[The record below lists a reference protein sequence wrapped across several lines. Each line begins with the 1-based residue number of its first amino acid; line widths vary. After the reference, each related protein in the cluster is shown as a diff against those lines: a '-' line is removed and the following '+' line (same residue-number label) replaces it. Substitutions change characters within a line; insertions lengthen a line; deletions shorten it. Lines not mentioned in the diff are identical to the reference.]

1 MIKKVTLLLLVS
13 WVGIVSL
20 KGQKIYKKIDTK
32 AQEQWVD
39 SIFNELTLDERLGQ
53 LFMVAAYSNR
63 DEKHYQEIDKLITE
77 YNIGGLIFFQGGP
90 YRQAKLN
97 DRYQAKSK
105 IPLAIAMDAEWGIG
119 MRLDSVM
126 DFPKQMTLGAIKD
139 NKWIYEMGKEV
150 ANQFHLLNMHIN
162 FAPVVDVNVN
172 PNNPVIGYRSFGEN
186 KFKVSDKGIAY
197 MKGLQDNG
205 VMANAKHFP
214 GHGDTGVDSHY
225 DLPVINHSTERMTE
239 TELYPFK
246 QLMKDSLMS
255 IMIAHLQVPA
265 YDDRENM
272 PTTLS
277 NKVVTDLL
285 RNDLKFDGLAF
296 TDAMN
301 MQGVAKYYNPGE
313 ADVKA
318 LQAGNDV
325 ILFPLDVPKA
335 IKQVKKAIKKKKL
348 DQASIDE
355 RVKKILRAKYW
366 FGLNDYSP
374 INTNN
379 LTKRIN
385 NDYAQLL
392 NRILYQKAIT
402 VVDNQEELLPM
413 LDLGKNEM
421 ASLQVGGGENAEFER
436 MLGKYARF
444 DHVKIDSLDN
454 AALDSMAKYK
464 TVVVGYHGITNS
476 PKNRHGVNL
485 NEIEFIRKLQKRTK
499 VIVVAFGNAYSLQY
513 FTGIKNLICTYEDNE
528 ITQNLV
534 PQIIFGAIKAEG
546 KLPISAS
553 EKFKAGL
560 GIETL
565 TTSRLS
571 YGLPSEVGMHIDSL
585 RKIDTIIEEA
595 IREKATPGA
604 QVVVARKGKVV
615 YQKNFGYQ
623 TYNEVKPIDDN
634 TIYDIASITKVAA
647 TTQIVM
653 KLYEEKKLDINQPIG
668 NYLDELD
675 STNKKDLLIR
685 DILTHQ
691 AGLKPYI
698 PFWEKTVS
706 DGAMKEEYLIDAQ
719 GPNHNFKIEEQRVLP
734 PSLSDSVWQWTIDSE
749 LRTLPKKKKSYDYLY
764 SDLGYTLIY
773 RLVSKIIEEPVEDFL
788 NREFYNPLGL
798 SSTVFLPLEKGY
810 NEEIA
815 PTEVDDYFR
824 NVVVCGNVHD
834 QNATLMGGIAGHAGL
849 FSNANDLAI
858 LMQMNMQMGEYAGT
872 NYFND
877 WTIPIFTSAQF
888 LENRRGL
895 GWDKPITG
903 TDEGPTSQ
911 FSSASTFGHTGFTG
925 AAVWAD
931 PAEELVFIFLTN
943 RTYPESDNFKLIEE
957 NVRTRIH
964 DLLYQS
970 IFEPKAGE

>member
-1 MIKKVTLLLLVS
+1 MIKKVTLLALLF
-13 WVGIVSL
+13 WVGTYSI
-20 KGQKIYKKIDTK
+20 KAQKIYQKADTA
-32 AQEQWVD
+32 AQEYWVD
-39 SIFNELTLDERLGQ
+39 SVFNALTPDQRLGQ
-53 LFMVAAYSNR
+53 LFMVAAYSNK
-63 DEKHYQEIDKLITE
+63 DEKHFATIDQLITD

-97 DRYQAKSK
+97 DRYQAQAKV
-105 IPLAIAMDAEWGIG
+105 PLAIAMDAEWGIG
-119 MRLDSVM
+119 MRLDSVL
-126 DFPKQMTLGAIKD
+126 DFPKQMTLGAIQD

-150 ANQFHLLNMHIN
+150 ANQFHMLNMHIN

-186 KFKVSDKGIAY
+186 KYKVSDKGIAY
-197 MKGLQDNG
+197 MKGMQDHG
-205 VMANAKHFP
+205 IMANAKHFP

-225 DLPVINHSTERMTE
+225 DLPVINHSVERMTE

-277 NKVVTDLL
+277 KKVVTDLL
-285 RNDLKFDGLAF
+285 RDELGFDGLAF

-301 MQGVAKYYNPGE
+301 MQGVAKYYDPGE

-335 IKQVKKAIKKKKL
+335 IKQVKKALKKGKL
-348 DQASIDE
+348 NQQSIDA
-355 RVKKILRAKYW
+355 RVKKVLRAKYW
-366 FGLNDYSP
+366 FGLNAYKP
-374 INTNN
+374 VKTVN

-402 VVDNQEELLPM
+402 VVDNQDLLLPIIK
-413 LDLGKNEM
+413 LDENRS
-421 ASLQVGGGENAEFER
+421 ASLQLGEGDNSEFTR
-436 MLGKYARF
+436 MLDKYARF
-444 DHVKIDSLDN
+444 DHFKMDSLNNDL
-454 AALDSMAKYK
+454 LDSLSKFS
-464 TVVVGYHGITNS
+464 TVVIAYQGITNA
-476 PKNRHGVNL
+476 PKNNHAVDL
-485 NEIEFIRKLQKRTK
+485 AEVQFIKRLQANTN

-513 FTGIKNLICTYEDNE
+513 FNGVKNLICTYEDNE
-528 ITQNLV
+528 ITQNLT
-534 PQIIFGAIKAEG
+534 PQIIFGAIRAEG
-546 KLPISAS
+546 KLPISAG
-553 EKFKAGL
+553 EGFKAGT

-571 YGLPSEVGMHIDSL
+571 YGLPSEVGMSIDSL
-585 RKIDTIIEEA
+585 RRIDIIIEQA
-595 IREKATPGA
+595 IKDKATPGA
-604 QVVVARKGKVV
+604 QVIVARKGKVI

-623 TYNEVKPIDDN
+623 TYDEQKPIDDK

-647 TTQIVM
+647 TTQVVM
-653 KLYEEKKLDINQPIG
+653 KLYEEKRLNINSPIG
-668 NYLDELD
+668 DYLTELD

-698 PFWEKTVS
+698 PFWEKTVN
-706 DGAMKEEYLIDAQ
+706 DGELKEGYFLDAQ
-719 GPNHNFKIEEQRVLP
+719 GPNHNFKIEEQRNIPL
-734 PSLSDSVWQWTIDSE
+734 SLSDSVWQWTIDSD
-749 LRTLPKKKKSYDYLY
+749 LRNLPKKKKNYDYLY

-773 RLVSKIIEEPVEDFL
+773 RLVSKIIDEPIEDYL
-788 NREFYNPLGL
+788 NREFYHSLGL
-798 SSTVFLPLEKGY
+798 NSTVFLPLEKGY
-810 NEEIA
+810 NKDIA

-824 NVVVCGNVHD
+824 NMVVCGSVHD

-872 NYFND
+872 RYFNN

-911 FSSASTFGHTGFTG
+911 YASASTFGHTGFTG

-931 PAEELVFIFLTN
+931 PAEELVFVFLTN
-943 RTYPESDNFKLIEE
+943 RTYPESENFKLIED